1 MLYPKR
7 GKTAFSEVEIIV
19 KQRGV
24 CPSQRG
30 ETLEKCDDMIDE
42 HNPPSARASPPT
54 SAQSKEVMSAAA
66 PGFHI
71 WKGLDDTTFPA
82 TCAIMNRYLLEDVL
96 VMFLI

>member
-1 MLYPKR
+1 
-7 GKTAFSEVEIIV
+7 
-19 KQRGV
+19 
-24 CPSQRG
+24 
-30 ETLEKCDDMIDE
+30 MIDE

-82 TCAIMNRYLLEDVL
+82 ATSIDIFGRVSHGFGLADADDVHSFSL
-96 VMFLI
+96 SPTSLSALKKIEIKIEWFKLSGKVTEEIC